1 MFEMNDNQKALF
13 DTLTSLQKE
22 ISLNSIS
29 GMNDIDAYKASKGK
43 AKTIKAMEASVSQIL
58 SNLKVKDFIDSMANQ
73 VVNPAI
79 MSRDEMMQELTLI
92 SRTNANDLIK
102 WGYRG
107 VQVINKDSGETEV
120 VQQSYWTLKPY
131 DEINPEHMSAIEEVT
146 ISKDGLKFKRT
157 SKLSAMKQ
165 LAELGGYN
173 AAAKHEHFSPDGT
186 MSPTGKSLDD
196 FYSDSEQLCIN

>member
-1 MFEMNDNQKALF
+1 MFEMNDNQKTLF
-13 DTLTSLQKE
+13 DALTPLQKE

-29 GMNDIDAYKASKGK
+29 GMNDIDAYKKSKGK
-43 AKTIKAMEASVSQIL
+43 AKKIKAMEASVSQIL
-58 SNLKVKDFIDSMANQ
+58 GNLKVKDFIYSMANQ

-79 MSRDEMMQELTLI
+79 MSRDEMMQELTLV

-102 WGYRG
+102 WGYRN
-107 VQVINKDSGETEV
+107 VKVVNRESGEEEV
-120 VQQSYWTLKPY
+120 VKQSYWTARSV
-131 DEINPEHMSAIEEVT
+131 DEINPEHMSAIEEVS

-165 LAELGGYN
+165 LAELAGYN
-173 AAAKHEHFSPDGT
+173 AASKHDHSSTDGT

-196 FYSDSEQLCIN
+196 FYADSE